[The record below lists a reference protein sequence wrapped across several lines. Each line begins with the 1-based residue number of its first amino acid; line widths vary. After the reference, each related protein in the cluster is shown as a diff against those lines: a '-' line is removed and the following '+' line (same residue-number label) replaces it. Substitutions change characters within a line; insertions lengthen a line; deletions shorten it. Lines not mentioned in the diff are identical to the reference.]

1 MNLKN
6 PTEAGLVQNIQKREG
21 PVLEL
26 YVDFIM
32 WDMSDH
38 FGLQTQ

>member
-6 PTEAGLVQNIQKREG
+6 PTEAGLVQNVQKREG

-26 YVDFIM
+26 YADSII

-38 FGLQTQ
+38 FGQLTQ